1 MLNIKKLQI
10 FTQDNIKN
18 RSLVDISFKI
28 PNSCALIGESGS
40 GKSLTLKAL
49 LNLLPQNLKM
59 AKEIDST
66 FPLNYDSIGFIPQ
79 NPFTS
84 LSSMTKIKDQF
95 FCSNEKKEEVLELLD
110 LPKDVLDKF
119 SLQLSG
125 GQIQRVVIAIALSR
139 NIKLLLLDEPTTA
152 LDIENKNNIIK
163 IVNDLKK
170 RLNILILFVTHDIDS
185 IKDIC
190 ENIVILKNGRV
201 IEQGLTKDV
210 LSTPADDYTKSLINS
225 SFKNKNFRI

>member
-10 FTQDNIKN
+10 SSQNKM
-18 RSLVDISFKI
+18 LVNISFDI
-28 PNSCALIGESGS
+28 TNSCVLIGESGS

-49 LNLLPQNLKM
+49 LNLLPSNLELK
-59 AKEIDST
+59 KEIDSP
-66 FPLNYDSIGFIPQ
+66 FELNYDSIGFIPQ

-84 LSSMTKIKDQF
+84 LSSMTKIKNQF
-95 FCSNEKKEEVLELLD
+95 FCREEKKEEVLKLLD
-110 LPKDVLDKF
+110 LDKSVLNKF
-119 SLQLSG
+119 PSQLSG

-152 LDIENKNNIIK
+152 LDIENKNNIIN

-170 RLNILILFVTHDIDS
+170 QLNILILFVTHDIES

-190 ENIVILKNGRV
+190 ESIVILKNGEIV
-201 IEQGLTKDV
+201 EKGLTKDV
-210 LSTPADDYTKSLINS
+210 LSSPKDEYTRSLINS
-225 SFKNKNFRI
+225 TFKNKDFRI